1 MRKTLIGIL
10 VVLLLFTASC
20 AGKDNKNTK
29 KESATA
35 ANEPNTTASDITSSD
50 VSGSE
55 YMTEPTEAPEPTPTP
70 FPTDD
75 VKEYTGYGMTFANE
89 TNLRNEPDKSSYVHE
104 KLAKGESLLIMG
116 KYGSD
121 WYYVDH
127 DGQAGYVKR
136 TSVAT
141 SRAYV
146 NADAVRL
153 RAKESRSSDV
163 KAELAQHTELYII
176 SRNDDWYSVAAVL
189 DDQILK
195 GYIYA
200 DYVAYYDAY
209 VTADDVRLR
218 TAPTTESETQTRIE
232 QGSKVSV
239 ISEYKD
245 WYKVSVGE
253 YSGYMSKSYIAYSPT
268 VTKVD
273 KTRGY
278 LIDSGVNFREGPSTD
293 CKAIT
298 RLAKY
303 APVYITGET
312 DEWYRVLY
320 NEKEGYISRDFVEKG
335 RLVVY
340 VISQDV
346 NLRAGASTDSDL
358 LTKVRINSEFE
369 IIGADGE
376 WLKGI
381 VNHNTGYIR
390 SDYLSKNTVNGGK
403 KTNEFTDSEI
413 ALAAKVVYLEARD
426 HGTEAYRAVA
436 NVLYNRVKS
445 HKFPNSLKSVIFQA
459 GQFSVTW
466 HKNFDTV
473 RPSSEAYK
481 ATKDVLNGGIRPM
494 PFNVLFFHASY
505 LGRSWGSDKSFY
517 KTVGDNS
524 FFRYRG

>member
-1 MRKTLIGIL
+1 MKKI
-10 VVLLLFTASC
+10 LLLAVVICVIFTFAC
-20 AGKDNKNTK
+20 TKEKTNNHPDAGKSAEARNTVPQDVNK
-29 KESATA
+29 
-35 ANEPNTTASDITSSD
+35 
-50 VSGSE
+50 SE
-55 YMTEPTEAPEPTPTP
+55 ETIPTLPPEPSPTP

-75 VKEYTGYGMTFANE
+75 IKEASGYGQTFAE
-89 TNLRNEPDKSSYVHE
+89 VTNLRNAPDKESYLHQE
-104 KLAKGESLLIMG
+104 MPAGESLLILG
-116 KYGSD
+116 KYND
-121 WYYVDH
+121 TWYYVDH
-127 DGQAGYVKR
+127 DGQKGFVNRSYISIAHGYI
-136 TSVAT
+136 
-141 SRAYV
+141 
-146 NADAVRL
+146 NADEVRL
-153 RAKESRSSDV
+153 RAKDSRSSDE
-163 KAELAQHTELYII
+163 KALLAQQTELHVIA
-176 SRNDDWYSVAAVL
+176 RLDDWYKVAAVKDGEL
-189 DDQILK
+189 IR
-195 GYIYA
+195 GYVYA
-200 DYVAYYDAY
+200 DYVDYYDAY

-218 TAPTTESETQTRIE
+218 AEPSTESETKTRIP
-232 QGSKVSV
+232 QGKKVSV
-239 ISEYKD
+239 ICEYQN
-245 WYKVSVGE
+245 WYKVSIDEFTGF
-253 YSGYMSKSYIAYSPT
+253 MSKDYIAYSPT
-268 VTKVD
+268 VTKLD

-293 CKAIT
+293 CKAIC

-312 DEWYRVLY
+312 DEWYRVTY
-320 NEKEGYISRDFVEKG
+320 NEQEGFISKDFIEKG

-340 VISQDV
+340 VTAQDV

-358 LTKVRINSEFE
+358 LTKVRQNSEFE

-390 SDYLSKNTVNGGK
+390 SDYLSSVAVNGGK
-403 KTNEFTDSEI
+403 KTNEFTENEI
-413 ALAAKVVYLEARD
+413 YLAAKVVYLEARD

-436 NVLYNRVKS
+436 NVIYNRVKS
-445 HKFPNSLKSVIFQA
+445 HKFPDTVKGVVFQA

-473 RPSSEAYK
+473 KPSSQAYN